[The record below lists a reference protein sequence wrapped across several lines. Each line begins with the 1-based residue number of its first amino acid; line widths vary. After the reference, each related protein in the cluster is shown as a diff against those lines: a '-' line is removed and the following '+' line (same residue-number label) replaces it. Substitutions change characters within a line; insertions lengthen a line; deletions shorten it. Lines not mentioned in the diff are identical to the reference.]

1 MDDILDHT
9 SRHDKSTK
17 AILLAKIIDRNGSVV
32 GKEIKMK
39 SKAIQQTLKLTPEQ
53 TASLMADNGSD
64 YRLRKFRTVLINGI
78 RYSPIASQKK
88 VDAVRKRIVAME
100 KEDWNFEKMLIYQN
114 KQGENK
120 AIPKETTVLMLKE
133 ILLYIVKLAESEK
146 ESMDL

>member
-1 MDDILDHT
+1 
-9 SRHDKSTK
+9 
-17 AILLAKIIDRNGSVV
+17 
-32 GKEIKMK
+32 MK

-146 ESMDL
+146 ESRDL